1 MEMTTRKQM
10 TMTKLIASNGA
21 KELARNL
28 HLSDEQIMKANSAA
42 LALSSNPALAKCDNF
57 SKLKYCYEISRFN
70 FSRDDCMYPVAY
82 GNSIQAQIG
91 YKGFKELALR
101 SGEYED
107 IKTRKVH
114 ECDHIE
120 IDEDTGDIYVKFEKD
135 YNKSRMSKTI
145 GYYAFAIGKNGKITN
160 TIFWTKEDC
169 EKHGK
174 TYSKTYNS
182 LWGKNEYSF
191 DKMAMKTVTKQLTNE
206 LKTTPLLEQAKKL
219 DGYVY
224 GAGYADNPQN
234 HKVVKSEVDTIFD
247 NTINEDTGEVVE
259 NINPTPEEIAMADI
273 KAQIVDKNDN
283 I

>member
-1 MEMTTRKQM
+1 MEMVNKKQM
-10 TMTKLIASNGA
+10 TMTQLIASNQA
-21 KELARNL
+21 KELGKNL

-42 LALSSNPALAKCDNF
+42 LALSTNSALRNCDIF
-57 SKLKYCYEISRFN
+57 SKLKYCYEVARYN
-70 FSRDDCMYPVAY
+70 FSRDDCVYPVPY

-107 IKTRKVH
+107 IKTRKVYS
-114 ECDHIE
+114 CDHIE
-120 IDEDTGDIYVKFEKD
+120 RDEDTGDIYVKFEKD
-135 YNKSRMSKTI
+135 YNKTKGASCI

-160 TIFWTKEDC
+160 TVYWPKEDC

-182 LWGKNEYSF
+182 LWTASEFQF

-206 LKTTPLLEQAKKL
+206 LKTNPQLEQAKKL

-224 GAGYADNPQN
+224 GAGYADNPLN
-234 HKVVKSEVDTIFD
+234 RKVVKSEVDTIFD
-247 NTINEDTGEVVE
+247 NVVNEDTGEVIDAE
-259 NINPTPEEIAMADI
+259 QTPEELAMADI
-273 KAQIVDKNDN
+273 KAQIVEK
-283 I
+283 